1 MSDKSNADVYA
12 ELEDGDLIQY
22 DGSAATK
29 NPHKVVGDGPDEIDG
44 GGAILMVEGPGGA
57 SKLMTQN
64 KHNPDHIYIMSMG
77 NMNDS
82 GTLMKNLRVVGS
94 DGS

>member
-1 MSDKSNADVYA
+1 MSDSNADVFA
-12 ELEDGDLIQY
+12 SLSEGDLIQF

-44 GGAILMVEGPGGA
+44 GGAILMAEGPGGA

-64 KHNPDHIYIMSMG
+64 KHDENAIYIMSMG
-77 NMNDS
+77 NMSDS
-82 GTLMKNLRVVGS
+82 GSLMKNLRKVGEA
-94 DGS
+94 